1 MKKIGIVTLYGPYV
15 GGNVNYGFTLQAY
28 ALQHVLCDMNMDS
41 EILAIVE
48 KQPEDSKIVKYF
60 KLLLKHP
67 NVFIQKVVRKV
78 RKVRYAK
85 EYKGQEIRY
94 ALVNEFKLEYLK
106 MTAEMQE
113 DELCSIVDNYDA
125 FISGSD
131 QVWNPAYWMNACFL
145 DFVPN
150 DKPKIAY
157 AASIGVAS
165 YTEEQSQLVQK
176 YLPRFDA
183 ISVRERSAKVL
194 LDSMINKD
202 INVVL
207 DPTLLLSKEEWDELL
222 PKSGL
227 NQPYLL
233 CYLMGFNSKHREY
246 AYKLAKEMGVT
257 LASLSDGQIHAED
270 MNFGDVRIYDA
281 DSIRFIGLI
290 KEAEAVL
297 TDSFHGTVF
306 SIIYRKKFYSLQRTS
321 DTDTKSMNS
330 RLYDLLD
337 MLGLQSRMITEENFD
352 RQLQITEDEIYQEA
366 DKILPEKIRESKQ
379 WLKYALE
386 ID

>member
-1 MKKIGIVTLYGPYV
+1 
-15 GGNVNYGFTLQAY
+15 
-28 ALQHVLCDMNMDS
+28 
-41 EILAIVE
+41 
-48 KQPEDSKIVKYF
+48 
-60 KLLLKHP
+60 
-67 NVFIQKVVRKV
+67 
-78 RKVRYAK
+78 
-85 EYKGQEIRY
+85 
-94 ALVNEFKLEYLK
+94 
-106 MTAEMQE
+106 
-113 DELCSIVDNYDA
+113 
-125 FISGSD
+125 
-131 QVWNPAYWMNACFL
+131 
-145 DFVPN
+145 
-150 DKPKIAY
+150 
-157 AASIGVAS
+157 
-165 YTEEQSQLVQK
+165 
-176 YLPRFDA
+176 
-183 ISVRERSAKVL
+183 
-194 LDSMINKD
+194 
-202 INVVL
+202 
-207 DPTLLLSKEEWDELL
+207 
-222 PKSGL
+222 
-227 NQPYLL
+227 
-233 CYLMGFNSKHREY
+233 MGFNSKHREY